1 MIATIHAGE
10 HDRGKNLSRDK
21 ELIRAASVVVLADA
35 PNTLLGQEIRELV
48 IARWYKG
55 RSAGASRIY
64 CSVWIRSHGENRM
77 RTGHGWA
84 SGGGYH
90 KESAALESALESA
103 GITLSEAIYG
113 RGDGAIWD
121 GLIAVA
127 EAYGYPAAKTLIV
140 EHS

>member
-1 MIATIHAGE
+1 MNATIHGGG
-10 HDRGKNLSRDK
+10 HDNAKNLSRGK
-21 ELIRAASVVVLADA
+21 ELIRAASVVVLAEA
-35 PNTLLGQEIRELV
+35 PSTILGQEIRELV
-48 IARWYKG
+48 VARWYKG

-64 CSVWIRSHGENRM
+64 CSVWIRSHGEHRM

-90 KESAALESALESA
+90 KASAALDSALESA
-103 GITLSEAIYG
+103 GITLSEAIAG
-113 RGDGAIWD
+113 RGDGAVRD

-127 EAYGYPAAKTLIV
+127 EAYGYTAAKTQIV